1 MDRLLAAAL
10 IVPGFVFLGLGLI
23 ESPATHGFGFWGV
36 MYGLLVLCVRVG
48 PWMLRPGVPRLLA
61 ALVPTLGVFAMIA
74 AFSFL
79 AVDPLVLAAVIALLL
94 LLAALLD
101 RPRDRTLTALSAV
114 IAFTTLVSGWVA

>member
-101 RPRDRTLTALSAV
+101 RPRDRTLTAVSAV